1 MEKDSGLVILK
12 SGSDNFLRRVTAAVR
27 TGKPCLVEDLEEHV
41 DPALD
46 PILLKQQFQA
56 DAGIWQIRLGDAT
69 VDYDENFRFFMT
81 TKRPNPHYIPE
92 ICIKVTLINFTV
104 TFDGLQ

>member
-1 MEKDSGLVILK
+1 MEKDNGLVILK
-12 SGSDNFLRRVTAAVR
+12 CDADNFLRHVTGAVR
-27 TGKPCLVEDLEEHV
+27 TGKPCLVEDLEEQV

-46 PILLKQQFQA
+46 PVLLKQQFQA